1 MISGGMKRHAL
12 TGNQV
17 LSSDFKAYHD
27 EYDAAN
33 LHFSLLAFRR
43 RGTLKS
49 HVNINA
55 LERKLT

>member
-17 LSSDFKAYHD
+17 LSSDFKAYND

-33 LHFSLLAFRR
+33 VHFSLL
-43 RGTLKS
+43 
-49 HVNINA
+49 V
-55 LERKLT
+55 LETEEHLRAT

>member
-17 LSSDFKAYHD
+17 LLSDFKAYHD

-33 LHFSLLAFRR
+33 LHFSLLA
-43 RGTLKS
+43 
-49 HVNINA
+49 
-55 LERKLT
+55 LEEEEHLRAMWI